1 MEDKTYYC
9 SCSFR
14 NWEYSYFHYYCFANN
29 SSGLDKV
36 VERIVADILVGMA
49 VVDIAAVGRVAVD
62 RVVVVHILGTDI
74 AVDIAVV
81 GKNCIAV
88 VA

>member
-1 MEDKTYYC
+1 MEDKTYY
-9 SCSFR
+9 CSFR

-62 RVVVVHILGTDI
+62 RVVVHILGTDI

>member
-1 MEDKTYYC
+1 
-9 SCSFR
+9 
-14 NWEYSYFHYYCFANN
+14 
-29 SSGLDKV
+29 LDKV
-36 VERIVADILVGMA
+36 VERIVADILVGMV

-62 RVVVVHILGTDI
+62 RVVVHILGTDI

>member
-1 MEDKTYYC
+1 MEDKTYY
-9 SCSFR
+9 CSFR

-29 SSGLDKV
+29 SSDLDKV
-36 VERIVADILVGMA
+36 VERIAADILVGMA

-74 AVDIAVV
+74 AVV

>member
-1 MEDKTYYC
+1 MEDKTYYY
-9 SCSFR
+9 SFR

-29 SSGLDKV
+29 SSGLDRV
-36 VERIVADILVGMA
+36 VERIVVDILVGMA

-62 RVVVVHILGTDI
+62 RVVVHILGIDI